1 MTIDAKKK
9 VVIRVTIFIL
19 LFLGIVFGIL
29 LPTLISIRKT
39 SEESYKLRLLLEE
52 RYQQSLN
59 SRITRKRL
67 DEVKDAVVGFDK
79 FIFKAGDE
87 LMLITFLETTS
98 AKHNLT
104 QSINSSNLDKV
115 SANTTANIALTLTGN
130 YTDVLAYI
138 ADLEASHYFINIT
151 QLELTPV
158 FTREGQPSP
167 DVTLNLMTELY
178 VSE

>member
-1 MTIDAKKK
+1 MNIDARKKI
-9 VVIRVTIFIL
+9 VIGVTIFTL

-29 LPTLISIRKT
+29 LPTLLSIRKT
-39 SEESYKLRLLLEE
+39 SEESYKLRLVLEE

-67 DEVKDAVVGFDK
+67 DEIKGAVADFDK
-79 FIFKAGDE
+79 FIFKTGDE

-115 SANTTANIALTLTGN
+115 SKNTTANISLTLTGK
-130 YTDVLAYI
+130 YIDILAYI
-138 ADLEASHYFINIT
+138 ADLEASDYFINIL

-158 FTREGQPSP
+158 FTRDGQPSP
-167 DVTLNLMTELY
+167 DVTLNIVTELY